1 VTAKGAAQPD
11 RPDETAPPSDGGAAS
26 TGPATD
32 ARIDAGPTAVP
43 DGTGDPSAAPGGT
56 GKTHGPAA
64 GSNGAA
70 ERAANGDVADAGISG
85 AAAGDAAGGDTTID
99 LEVTMADTSH
109 GRAGKSAKS
118 APKSGPDRAAEVVD
132 GAPVDGAKSTDG
144 ERGDTVSPDDAT
156 GAAAAEGTNAEGTKT
171 DANTDEHNG
180 TEDEDVKQAQAAE
193 DAVVTSADQSG
204 DELDGQSLYAELE
217 TLRGDLGELTRDLQR
232 VTAEY
237 ANYRKRV
244 ERDRTLAG
252 EQATASVLTQLLPA
266 LDDLDRARDHGD
278 LVGPFGSVADQL
290 VATLTKFGL
299 TPFGEPGDAF
309 DPTVHEAVSH
319 TSSPDVTET
328 TCIEVMRRGYL
339 LGDRLL
345 RAALVG
351 VADPE

>member
-1 VTAKGAAQPD
+1 VTAQNAAQPD

-26 TGPATD
+26 TGPAAD
-32 ARIDAGPTAVP
+32 VRIDAGPAATSGNTSNTP
-43 DGTGDPSAAPGGT
+43 GNTSKKSDTTTGSNAAT
-56 GKTHGPAA
+56 DVAA
-64 GSNGAA
+64 G
-70 ERAANGDVADAGISG
+70 GDG
-85 AAAGDAAGGDTTID
+85 AAAGEADRDNEAAAGISASGDTTTID
-99 LEVTMADTSH
+99 LEVTMADGSH
-109 GRAGKSAKS
+109 GKAGKPVKS
-118 APKSGPDRAAEVVD
+118 APKTDPEKPADAADGSTVDDKSSGGKP
-132 GAPVDGAKSTDG
+132 
-144 ERGDTVSPDDAT
+144 
-156 GAAAAEGTNAEGTKT
+156 GAASGDAIDAASKQADAESVTKDDQNGTK
-171 DANTDEHNG
+171 
-180 TEDEDVKQAQAAE
+180 DEDVKKSEAAE
-193 DAVVTSADQSG
+193 DAAVTSADQSG
-204 DELDGQSLYAELE
+204 DELDGQSLYAELD

-252 EQATASVLTQLLPA
+252 EQATAGVLMQLLPV

-278 LVGPFGSVADQL
+278 LVGPFGSVAEQL

-319 TSSPDVTET
+319 TSSPDVSET

-339 LGDRLL
+339 FGDRLL
-345 RAALVG
+345 RAALVA